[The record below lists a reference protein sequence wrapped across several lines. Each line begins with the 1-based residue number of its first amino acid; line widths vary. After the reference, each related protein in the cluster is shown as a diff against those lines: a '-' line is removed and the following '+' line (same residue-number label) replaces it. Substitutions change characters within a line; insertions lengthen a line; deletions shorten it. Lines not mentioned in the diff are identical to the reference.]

1 MEKFLKALGGSQR
14 NNKEIHNLKENENKR
29 TIDDNGVQCS
39 LGRNLTVPFIATPR
53 HRHEDCK
60 KVTDIEKRS
69 VVDVTIA

>member
-39 LGRNLTVPFIATPR
+39 LGRNLTVPFTATQ
-53 HRHEDCK
+53 
-60 KVTDIEKRS
+60 DIDMKTARR
-69 VVDVTIA
+69 